1 MNYGFIYCLE
11 NRSFPGIYKVGM
23 TERSPS
29 TRCDE
34 LSSSTSIP
42 HPFEIL
48 FYMEVDAARAV
59 ETMAHALFDAFRVNQ
74 AREFF
79 KLDPNELYESL
90 KEFCVTEY
98 TSPDF
103 LYMQHKKA
111 NEVTQ

>member
-48 FYMEVDAARAV
+48 
-59 ETMAHALFDAFRVNQ
+59 
-74 AREFF
+74 
-79 KLDPNELYESL
+79 
-90 KEFCVTEY
+90 
-98 TSPDF
+98 
-103 LYMQHKKA
+103 
-111 NEVTQ
+111 

>member
-11 NRSFPGIYKVGM
+11 NRAFPGIYKVGM

-48 FYMEVDAARAV
+48 FYMEVESARTV
-59 ETMAHALFDAFRVNQ
+59 EAMAFSLFDAVRVN
-74 AREFF
+74 ASREFF
-79 KLDPNELYESL
+79 KLDPIELYESL
-90 KEFCVTEY
+90 KQYAMTDYV
-98 TSPDF
+98 SPDF
-103 LYMQHKKA
+103 LLMQHRKVD
-111 NEVTQ
+111 EVSA